1 MELRCPSRL
10 MMQSIVCAKPVL
22 EVKGAEAGASEAN
35 RQAEEEEGRP
45 DVGEGWL
52 QKRHRE
58 QREASPVGHLVQ

>member
-1 MELRCPSRL
+1 
-10 MMQSIVCAKPVL
+10 MQALVGAKPVG
-22 EVKGAEAGASEAN
+22 VVRGAAAGASEAN